1 MTAASKTPAPA
12 NAWRTVE
19 TPIMRGYP
27 DTAHIQQPL
36 AAITSPN
43 HEAGQVATL
52 RRGRTSSIT
61 RTRFRRA
68 GAVGPTTQLRLPYAL
83 GLQEEDKRLPV
94 ELQDHDA
101 TLQLRVYRSR
111 VGWVMIM
118 D

>member
-1 MTAASKTPAPA
+1 MTAASKTPALA

-43 HEAGQVATL
+43 HEEGQVATS

-61 RTRFRRA
+61 RYPLSARRC
-68 GAVGPTTQLRLPYAL
+68 VGPTTQLRLPYAL

-94 ELQDHDA
+94 GLQDHDA